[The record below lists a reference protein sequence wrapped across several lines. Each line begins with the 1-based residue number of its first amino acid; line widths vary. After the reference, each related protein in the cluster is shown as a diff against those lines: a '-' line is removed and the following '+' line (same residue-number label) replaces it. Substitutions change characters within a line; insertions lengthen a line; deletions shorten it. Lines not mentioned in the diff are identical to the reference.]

1 MIALD
6 FAIVADCLVSGINV
20 ETRCEFGF
28 AFCANWGDGGFGLLG
43 VLDETFGFEDC
54 WQFGEEVGEKRLY
67 QLFVLKDDRKLLSFG

>member
-1 MIALD
+1 M
-6 FAIVADCLVSGINV
+6 
-20 ETRCEFGF
+20 
-28 AFCANWGDGGFGLLG
+28 LG